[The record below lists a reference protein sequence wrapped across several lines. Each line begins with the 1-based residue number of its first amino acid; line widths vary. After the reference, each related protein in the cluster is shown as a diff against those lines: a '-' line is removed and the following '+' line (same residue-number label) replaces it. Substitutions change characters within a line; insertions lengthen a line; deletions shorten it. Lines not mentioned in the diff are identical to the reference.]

1 MYFFFWKSPIKSPTL
16 YKIMKQALLKMHLA
30 VFLWGFTGILGKL
43 ITLNEFPLVWY
54 RVLLSSIFFVIV
66 LIIKK
71 ELEAISLKQFLRFFV
86 IGSVIAIHWCC
97 FFGAIKYSNASI
109 ALVCMSTAGI
119 FTAILEPLVL
129 KTPFNYKEVLLG
141 LVALL
146 GVYFIYH
153 FEFKYALGISLG
165 VLAALLS
172 TVFTLMNKK
181 IVDDF
186 KPRPMAFY
194 EILSAFLF
202 LTILIPFFSNYFPS
216 VSFVPTS
223 YDWLWLVVLSLF
235 CTVWGQS
242 LALDALKKLST
253 FTTVLLVNLEPVYG
267 IILAF
272 IIYQENKQL
281 GWGFVAGMLLIAGSV
296 AIHSILMLPKD
307 NKIRKRLNVK
317 RIFIRK

>member
-1 MYFFFWKSPIKSPTL
+1 
-16 YKIMKQALLKMHLA
+16 MKQALLKMHLA
-30 VFLWGFTGILGKL
+30 VFLWGFTGVLGKV
-43 ITLNEFPLVWY
+43 ISLNEFPLVWY
-54 RVLLSSIFFVIV
+54 RVLLSSLFFVVV
-66 LIIKK
+66 LYIKK
-71 ELEAISLKQFLRFFV
+71 ELKPISLKQFGRFFV
-86 IGSVIAIHWCC
+86 IGSIIAVHWCC

-109 ALVCMSTAGI
+109 ALVCLSTASI
-119 FTAILEPLVL
+119 FTAILEPIALRT
-129 KTPFNYKEVLLG
+129 KFNWKEVFFG

-153 FEFKYALGISLG
+153 FEFEYALGISLG

-172 TVFTLMNKK
+172 TIFTIMNKK

-202 LTILIPFFSNYFPS
+202 LTILTPFFLSYFPN
-216 VSFVPTS
+216 VSFTPKG
-223 YDWLWLVVLSLF
+223 YDWLWLVILSLF

-253 FTTVLLVNLEPVYG
+253 FTTVLTVNLEPVYG
-267 IILAF
+267 VILAF
-272 IIYQENKQL
+272 IFLNENKDL
-281 GWGFVAGMLLIAGSV
+281 GIGFLIGVILIGISV
-296 AIHSILMLPKD
+296 VMHSISMLPKD
-307 NKIRKRLNVK
+307 NKLRKRLNLK